1 MLLQWDLHLASLLLP
16 RMTEEPVLLFFPHY
30 SQLTKCAQKPGEEEE
45 EWIRER
51 ESFSHVDAGIDN

>member
-1 MLLQWDLHLASLLLP
+1 
-16 RMTEEPVLLFFPHY
+16 MTEEPVLLFFPHY